1 MSKPTPLSIN
11 RALQLVA
18 SLESSNVSCDARA
31 CRTALRT
38 PSLNVKYNS
47 RSISWGKSRA
57 CTVQRKSKLKPVRA
71 RKISSSALS
80 LRSNEP
86 ALSSFRSWVSVSM
99 LRISRMTRSI
109 SFSMIFSSRRSDS
122 WSVTSWS
129 RHTSALNL
137 TLDKICNARSWSSRE
152 IRWRSRT
159 RASATDLRSSL
170 VLRTLLSL
178 IDYRFT
184 LHDRLSRQMPGQKLQ
199 SSWPS
204 GLIRMT
210 AIARAGMV
218 HKGMGGVRIRIELV
232 LLIKFRKL
240 KIELAHILLGG
251 VRIIGA
257 EVTLDRATNFRS
269 PLKWRGNIAAPGA
282 KSVASV
288 ENDGRF
294 KLGTG
299 SGHEIGDSAAHAK
312 TDYAQ
317 AILINGRLR
326 SQQSRR
332 RIDII
337 DNLPITESGTA
348 RNDIV

>member
-1 MSKPTPLSIN
+1 
-11 RALQLVA
+11 
-18 SLESSNVSCDARA
+18 
-31 CRTALRT
+31 
-38 PSLNVKYNS
+38 
-47 RSISWGKSRA
+47 
-57 CTVQRKSKLKPVRA
+57 
-71 RKISSSALS
+71 
-80 LRSNEP
+80 
-86 ALSSFRSWVSVSM
+86 
-99 LRISRMTRSI
+99 
-109 SFSMIFSSRRSDS
+109 
-122 WSVTSWS
+122 
-129 RHTSALNL
+129 
-137 TLDKICNARSWSSRE
+137 
-152 IRWRSRT
+152 
-159 RASATDLRSSL
+159 
-170 VLRTLLSL
+170 
-178 IDYRFT
+178 
-184 LHDRLSRQMPGQKLQ
+184 
-199 SSWPS
+199 
-204 GLIRMT
+204 MT

-269 PLKWRGNIAAPGA
+269 PLKWRGNIAAPGV

-348 RNDIV
+348 RNDIVAAFRAIAMIEIRRSGDVAGFRQSSRYTLHEFVDGPLVLDNYDPWKGTGSFGDAQVHAHHAVVGCSLLPARLCHSFPLNLAGVYRRRPIVSSLEPPLKLIENRNNFVETFNLPIVSRSSRRAAIDQNSQQAGIGSAVQIVFFAIADVHGLGGRQVMPS